1 MFCSQ
6 VEAALRSQRTLDV
19 NDDDDDDDDEGR
31 DDPVEG
37 TRAPG
42 GRETRISRWMS
53 VPTSRH
59 SRREGGAFIFC
70 FRMGNLTDMVFF
82 YLLEDGSAERDAYA
96 RAAARVVL
104 CACRTVRG
112 GDALD
117 FVHDLFPPAAGFVAG
132 TAQPSE
138 TAGFYD
144 EEMIRVSLFSFS
156 YGQFD

>member
-1 MFCSQ
+1 MIPSK
-6 VEAALRSQRTLDV
+6 ERAPSGGKGDENLALDV
-19 NDDDDDDDDEGR
+19 SPDESAKSARGEKR
-31 DDPVEG
+31 
-37 TRAPG
+37 PG
-42 GRETRISRWMS
+42 EKRR
-53 VPTSRH
+53 P
-59 SRREGGAFIFC
+59 SRRRRSE
-70 FRMGNLTDMVFF
+70 
-82 YLLEDGSAERDAYA
+82 ERDAYA

-156 YGQFD
+156 YGQLD

>member
-19 NDDDDDDDDEGR
+19 NDDDDDDEGR

-53 VPTSRH
+53 VPTSRQ
-59 SRREGGAFIFC
+59 SRREVRNGQVRNG
-70 FRMGNLTDMVFF
+70 D
-82 YLLEDGSAERDAYA
+82 LLEDGSEERDAYA

-156 YGQFD
+156 YGQLD